1 MKKFIE
7 YIKTCKVNG
16 GFLASP
22 LYKPYKRV
30 WLRDHAF
37 ITYSLLLSGENVK
50 EEIFW
55 MERILKKE
63 ATKVEKLLEM
73 NNTDSSDFLNQDNHP
88 RARYTPYFEEI
99 HEPWSERQYDGVAMV
114 YGTLLFYENKLNT
127 NILQES
133 LKQLYDLYFE
143 KVYLTPC
150 ADLWEMH
157 DTFIHAQTLG
167 AIYWALSE
175 RVKQLKKEPKK
186 YEKIESLRNGV
197 KKEIYTFIKND
208 VVRKMKSDKNTTPIG
223 LDSSVLLLFTLFN
236 VFEEKDLLESTLG
249 KLYYHLSPDG
259 LGLRRFLIDN
269 ELDEYFGGGVWYIT
283 TYWAAE
289 AYLKLGKKDKAKKLL
304 EYRFRFP
311 LPEQIVDTPLIFTEE
326 GKQKWLRISKS
337 ENDGIP
343 GPAEPLTWSNSEFL
357 RVSLNVPL

>member
-1 MKKFIE
+1 
-7 YIKTCKVNG
+7 
-16 GFLASP
+16 
-22 LYKPYKRV
+22 
-30 WLRDHAF
+30 
-37 ITYSLLLSGENVK
+37 
-50 EEIFW
+50 
-55 MERILKKE
+55 
-63 ATKVEKLLEM
+63 
-73 NNTDSSDFLNQDNHP
+73 
-88 RARYTPYFEEI
+88 
-99 HEPWSERQYDGVAMV
+99 
-114 YGTLLFYENKLNT
+114 
-127 NILQES
+127 
-133 LKQLYDLYFE
+133 
-143 KVYLTPC
+143 
-150 ADLWEMH
+150 
-157 DTFIHAQTLG
+157 
-167 AIYWALSE
+167 
-175 RVKQLKKEPKK
+175 
-186 YEKIESLRNGV
+186 
-197 KKEIYTFIKND
+197 
-208 VVRKMKSDKNTTPIG
+208 MKSDKNTTPRG